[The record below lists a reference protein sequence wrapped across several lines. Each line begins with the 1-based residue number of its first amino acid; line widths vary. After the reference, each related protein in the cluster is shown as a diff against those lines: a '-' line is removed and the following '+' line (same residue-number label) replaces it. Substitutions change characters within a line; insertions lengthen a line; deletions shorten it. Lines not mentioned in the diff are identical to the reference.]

1 MSTFVYTNQIHIP
14 RTGTLL
20 YGRKIGMRTFLLIAY
35 FFIAMNMTHSQLIHE
50 VDLTCPEEEDG
61 KYQLSGGAK
70 TSCNTTVHF
79 HKIFRYSSHGMQCF
93 AFSTR
98 ETGALQTSD
107 MGKKAVSV
115 IAHSF
120 LLSQRANSEYILYIS
135 YTL

>member
-93 AFSTR
+93 AFSTICICMAYCK
-98 ETGALQTSD
+98 GLFHIQ
-107 MGKKAVSV
+107 GKPCLCRPQIWERRRYQS
-115 IAHSF
+115 
-120 LLSQRANSEYILYIS
+120 
-135 YTL
+135 